1 MSAVT
6 DAAAENVPTPDAAS
20 AQTAAAKA
28 RRSASSVRLPL
39 LGTLV
44 AKRQFAVVGALSAA
58 LLALSLLALGTG
70 DYPLSVGE
78 VVTAMF
84 ATDGGFA
91 TTIVLEWRLPR
102 VLVALVFGAALALSG
117 AIFQSLTRN
126 PLGSPDI
133 IGFATGS
140 YTGALIVI
148 TLVGDTYLSTAGGAI
163 AGGLASA
170 LVVYLLA
177 YRRGIQGFRLI
188 IVGIAV
194 TAILH
199 AFNTWLLLRA
209 QVEVAM
215 AASIWGAGS
224 ISLVGWEQAL
234 PAFGVLAVLG
244 VLVLVLSGGLRQL
257 ELGDDA
263 AKAHGMRVEP
273 ARLALLVVGVAL
285 IAVVTASSGPIA
297 FVALA
302 APQIAS
308 RLTRSAGVP
317 LVASA
322 LTGALLLLAA
332 DFVAQHLLP
341 AAVPVGMVTVVIGGL
356 YLIGLLISQARK
368 QT

>member
-1 MSAVT
+1 MNAPIGS
-6 DAAAENVPTPDAAS
+6 AS
-20 AQTAAAKA
+20 ADTTAADTATAQA
-28 RRSASSVRLPL
+28 RRLASSVRLPF
-39 LGTLV
+39 LGSVV
-44 AKRQFAVVGALSAA
+44 AKRQLVVVGAL
-58 LLALSLLALGTG
+58 LLATLVLALVALGTG
-70 DYPLSVGE
+70 DYPLSVPE
-78 VVTAMF
+78 VVRAMF

-102 VLVALVFGAALALSG
+102 VLVALVFGAALARSG

-140 YTGALIVI
+140 YTGALIVL
-148 TLVGDTYLSTAGGAI
+148 TLVGDAYVSTAGGAI
-163 AGGLASA
+163 LGGLLTAGA
-170 LVVYLLA
+170 VYLLA

-194 TAILH
+194 TAMLH
-199 AFNTWLLLRA
+199 AVNTWLLLRA

-317 LVASA
+317 LAASA

-332 DFVAQHLLP
+332 DLVAQHALP
-341 AAVPVGMVTVVIGGL
+341 TAVPVGVVTVVIGGV
-356 YLIGLLISQARK
+356 YLIALLVRQARRRP
-368 QT
+368 

>member
-1 MSAVT
+1 VSA
-6 DAAAENVPTPDAAS
+6 
-20 AQTAAAKA
+20 
-28 RRSASSVRLPL
+28 
-39 LGTLV
+39 V
-44 AKRQFAVVGALSAA
+44 AKRELVVCGTLALAIVLLAVV
-58 LLALSLLALGTG
+58 ALGTG
-70 DYPLSVGE
+70 DYPLSVVE
-78 VVTAMF
+78 VVRAMF
-84 ATDGGFA
+84 ATDGGFD

-117 AIFQSLTRN
+117 AIFQSVTRN

-140 YTGALIVI
+140 YTGALIVL
-148 TLVGDTYLSTAGGAI
+148 TLVGDSYVSTAVGAVG
-163 AGGLASA
+163 GGLVTAA
-170 LVVYLLA
+170 AVYLLA
-177 YRRGIQGFRLI
+177 YRRGMQGFRLI

-199 AFNTWLLLRA
+199 SVDTWLLLRA

-224 ISLVGWEQAL
+224 ISLVGWDEAL
-234 PAFGVLAVLG
+234 PAFAVLAVLAATVI
-244 VLVLVLSGGLRQL
+244 VLAPGMRQL

-263 AKAHGMRVEP
+263 AKAHGLRVEP

-302 APQIAS
+302 APQIAT
-308 RLTRSAGVP
+308 RLTKSAGLP

-322 LTGALLLLAA
+322 LTGAFLLLAA

-341 AAVPVGMVTVVIGGL
+341 SAVPVGMVTVVIGGL
-356 YLIGLLISQARK
+356 YLIGLLIGQARK
-368 QT
+368 PL

>member
-1 MSAVT
+1 VSVRSAEAT
-6 DAAAENVPTPDAAS
+6 DAAEP
-20 AQTAAAKA
+20 QTALAKA
-28 RRSASSVRLPL
+28 RRRASSVRLPL
-39 LGTLV
+39 IGAVVPRRQLV
-44 AKRQFAVVGALSAA
+44 AVGV
-58 LLALSLLALGTG
+58 LALAIVVLALAALGTG
-70 DYPLSVGE
+70 DYPLSVVE
-78 VVTAMF
+78 VVRAMF
-84 ATDGGFA
+84 APDGGFD

-140 YTGALIVI
+140 YTGALVVI
-148 TLVGDTYLSTAGGAI
+148 TLVGDSYFSTAGGAI
-163 AGGLASA
+163 VGGLLSA
-170 LVVYLLA
+170 GAVYLLA

-224 ISLVGWEQAL
+224 ISLVGWKQAV
-234 PAFGVLAVLG
+234 PAFGVLAVLA
-244 VLVLVLSGGLRQL
+244 VVVVALSGALRQL

-285 IAVVTASSGPIA
+285 IAVVTASAGPVA

-302 APQIAS
+302 APQIAV
-308 RLTRSAGVP
+308 RITKSAGLP

-332 DFVAQHLLP
+332 DFVAQHVLP
-341 AAVPVGMVTVVIGGL
+341 SAVPVGMVTVVIGGL
-356 YLIGLLISQARK
+356 YLIGLLVGQARK
-368 QT
+368 KL

>member
-1 MSAVT
+1 VSAPVSQRPA
-6 DAAAENVPTPDAAS
+6 DAAGAPTAL
-20 AQTAAAKA
+20 AKA
-28 RRSASSVRLPL
+28 RRRASSVRLPL
-39 LGTLV
+39 VG
-44 AKRQFAVVGALSAA
+44 AVVPRRQ
-58 LLALSLLALGTG
+58 LLAVGGLALAILVLAVVALGTG
-70 DYPLSVGE
+70 DYPLSVVE
-78 VVTAMF
+78 VVRAMF
-84 ATDGGFA
+84 ATDGGFD

-140 YTGALIVI
+140 YTGALLVI
-148 TLVGDTYLSTAGGAI
+148 TVAGDSYFSTAGGAI
-163 AGGLASA
+163 AGGLLSA
-170 LVVYLLA
+170 AAVYLLA

-194 TAILH
+194 TAMLH
-199 AFNTWLLLRA
+199 AVNTWLLLRA

-234 PAFGVLAVLG
+234 PAFALIAALAVA
-244 VLVLVLSGGLRQL
+244 VVALSGGLRQL

-263 AKAHGMRVEP
+263 ARAHGMRVEP

-285 IAVVTASSGPIA
+285 IAVVTASAGPIA

-302 APQIAS
+302 APQIAL
-308 RLTRSAGVP
+308 RLSKSAGLP

-332 DFVAQHLLP
+332 DFVAQHVLP
-341 AAVPVGMVTVVIGGL
+341 AAVPVGMVTVVVGGL
-356 YLIGLLISQARK
+356 YLIGLLVGQARK
-368 QT
+368 KL

>member
-1 MSAVT
+1 VSAV
-6 DAAAENVPTPDAAS
+6 
-20 AQTAAAKA
+20 AQRELVVCGALALAI
-28 RRSASSVRLPL
+28 VL
-39 LGTLV
+39 L
-44 AKRQFAVVGALSAA
+44 AVV
-58 LLALSLLALGTG
+58 ALGTG
-70 DYPLSVGE
+70 DYPLSVVE
-78 VVTAMF
+78 VARAMF
-84 ATDGGFA
+84 ATDGGFD

-117 AIFQSLTRN
+117 AIFQSVTRN

-140 YTGALIVI
+140 YTGALIVL
-148 TLVGDTYLSTAGGAI
+148 TLVGDSYVSTAVGAVG
-163 AGGLASA
+163 GGLVTAA
-170 LVVYLLA
+170 VVYLLA
-177 YRRGIQGFRLI
+177 YRRGMQGFRLI

-199 AFNTWLLLRA
+199 SVNTWLLLRA

-224 ISLVGWEQAL
+224 ISLVGWDEAL
-234 PAFGVLAVLG
+234 PAFAVLAVLAATVI
-244 VLVLVLSGGLRQL
+244 VLARGMRQL

-263 AKAHGMRVEP
+263 AKAHGLRVEP

-302 APQIAS
+302 APQIAT
-308 RLTRSAGVP
+308 RLTKSAGLP

-322 LTGALLLLAA
+322 LTGAFLLLAA

-341 AAVPVGMVTVVIGGL
+341 SAVPVGMVTVVIGGL
-356 YLIGLLISQARK
+356 YLIGLLIGQARK
-368 QT
+368 PL

>member
-1 MSAVT
+1 MKAVT
-6 DAAAENVPTPDAAS
+6 PATADPRPRRRAAS
-20 AQTAAAKA
+20 M
-28 RRSASSVRLPL
+28 RLPL
-39 LGTLV
+39 LGTRLP
-44 AKRQFAVVGALSAA
+44 RRELAVGAA
-58 LLALSLLALGTG
+58 LLVAIVLLAVVALGTG
-70 DYPLSVGE
+70 DYPLSVPE
-78 VVTAMF
+78 VVAAML
-84 ATDGGFA
+84 AADGGFA

-102 VLVALVFGAALALSG
+102 VLVAIVFGGALALSG
-117 AIFQSLTRN
+117 AVFQSLTRN

-148 TLVGDTYLSTAGGAI
+148 TLIGDSYFSTAGGAI
-163 AGGLASA
+163 AGGLLSA

-177 YRRGIQGFRLI
+177 YRRGVQGFRLI

-199 AFNTWLLLRA
+199 AVNTWLLLRA

-224 ISLVGWEQAL
+224 ISLVAWDQAL
-234 PAFGVLAVLG
+234 PAFVVIAALG
-244 VLVLVLSGGLRQL
+244 VVLLALSGGLRQL

-263 AKAHGMRVEP
+263 ARAHGMRVEVS
-273 ARLALLVVGVAL
+273 RLSLLVVGVAL
-285 IAVVTASSGPIA
+285 IAVVTASAGPIA

-302 APQIAS
+302 APQIAR
-308 RLTRSAGVP
+308 RLTGSAGLP
-317 LVASA
+317 LAASA

-341 AAVPVGMVTVVIGGL
+341 TAVPVGMVTVVIGGL
-356 YLIGLLISQARK
+356 YLIGLLIGQARK
-368 QT
+368 HP

>member
-1 MSAVT
+1 MSARTSEVAA
-6 DAAAENVPTPDAAS
+6 DATAPPTAVDL
-20 AQTAAAKA
+20 AKA
-28 RRSASSVRLPL
+28 RRRASSVRLPL
-39 LGTLV
+39 VGAV
-44 AKRQFAVVGALSAA
+44 VPRRQLLVVGALGLAIVV
-58 LLALSLLALGTG
+58 LALVALGTG
-70 DYPLSVGE
+70 DYPLSVVE
-78 VVTAMF
+78 VVRAMF
-84 ATDGGFA
+84 AGDGGFD

-102 VLVALVFGAALALSG
+102 VLVALVFGAGLALSG

-140 YTGALIVI
+140 YTGALVVI
-148 TLVGDTYLSTAGGAI
+148 TLVGDSYFSTAGGAI
-163 AGGLASA
+163 AGGLLSA
-170 LVVYLLA
+170 GAVYLLA

-199 AFNTWLLLRA
+199 SFNTWLLLRA

-224 ISLVGWEQAL
+224 ISLVGWAQAV
-234 PAFGVLAVLG
+234 PAFVVLAVLAI
-244 VLVLVLSGGLRQL
+244 VVVVLSGALRQL

-285 IAVVTASSGPIA
+285 IAVVTASTGPIA

-302 APQIAS
+302 APQIAVRIS
-308 RLTRSAGVP
+308 KSAGLP

-341 AAVPVGMVTVVIGGL
+341 SAVPVGMVTVVIGGL
-356 YLIGLLISQARK
+356 YLIGLLIGQARK
-368 QT
+368 KP

>member
-1 MSAVT
+1 MSAV
-6 DAAAENVPTPDAAS
+6 
-20 AQTAAAKA
+20 AK
-28 RRSASSVRLPL
+28 RELVVC
-39 LGTLV
+39 GTLALAIV
-44 AKRQFAVVGALSAA
+44 LLTVV
-58 LLALSLLALGTG
+58 ALGTG
-70 DYPLSVGE
+70 DYPLSVVE
-78 VVTAMF
+78 VVRAMF
-84 ATDGGFA
+84 ATDGGFD

-117 AIFQSLTRN
+117 AIFQSVTRN

-140 YTGALIVI
+140 YTGALIVL
-148 TLVGDTYLSTAGGAI
+148 TLVGDSYVSTAVGAVG
-163 AGGLASA
+163 GGLVTAA
-170 LVVYLLA
+170 AVYLLA
-177 YRRGIQGFRLI
+177 YRRGMQGFRLI

-199 AFNTWLLLRA
+199 SVNTWLLLRA

-224 ISLVGWEQAL
+224 ISLVGWDEAL
-234 PAFGVLAVLG
+234 PAFAVLAVLAATVI
-244 VLVLVLSGGLRQL
+244 VLARGMRQL

-263 AKAHGMRVEP
+263 AKAHGLRVEP

-302 APQIAS
+302 APQIAT
-308 RLTRSAGVP
+308 RLTKSAGLP

-322 LTGALLLLAA
+322 LTGAFLLLAA

-356 YLIGLLISQARK
+356 YLIGLLIGQARK
-368 QT
+368 PL

>member
-1 MSAVT
+1 MSAV
-6 DAAAENVPTPDAAS
+6 
-20 AQTAAAKA
+20 AQRELVVCGALALAI
-28 RRSASSVRLPL
+28 VL
-39 LGTLV
+39 L
-44 AKRQFAVVGALSAA
+44 AVV
-58 LLALSLLALGTG
+58 ALGTG
-70 DYPLSVGE
+70 DYPLSVVE
-78 VVTAMF
+78 VARAMF
-84 ATDGGFA
+84 ATDGGFD

-117 AIFQSLTRN
+117 AIFQSVTRN

-140 YTGALIVI
+140 YTGALIVL
-148 TLVGDTYLSTAGGAI
+148 TLVGDSYVSTAVGAVG
-163 AGGLASA
+163 GGLVTAA
-170 LVVYLLA
+170 VVYLLA
-177 YRRGIQGFRLI
+177 YRRGMQGFRLI

-199 AFNTWLLLRA
+199 SVNTWLLLRA

-224 ISLVGWEQAL
+224 ISLVGWDEAL
-234 PAFGVLAVLG
+234 PAFAVLAVLAATVI
-244 VLVLVLSGGLRQL
+244 VLARGMRQL

-263 AKAHGMRVEP
+263 AKAHGLRVEP

-302 APQIAS
+302 APQIAT
-308 RLTRSAGVP
+308 RLTKSAGLP

-322 LTGALLLLAA
+322 LTGAFLLLAA

-341 AAVPVGMVTVVIGGL
+341 SAVPVGMVTVVIGGL
-356 YLIGLLISQARK
+356 YLIGLLIGQARK
-368 QT
+368 PL

>member
-6 DAAAENVPTPDAAS
+6 HDPASETADAR
-20 AQTAAAKA
+20 A
-28 RRSASSVRLPL
+28 RRRASSVRLALIGVVVP
-39 LGTLV
+39 
-44 AKRQFAVVGALSAA
+44 KRQLVVVGALALA
-58 LLALSLLALGTG
+58 IVLLAVVALGTG
-70 DYPLSVGE
+70 DYPLSIAE
-78 VVTAMF
+78 VVRAMF
-84 ATDGGFA
+84 ATDGGFD

-140 YTGALIVI
+140 YTGALVVI
-148 TLVGDTYLSTAGGAI
+148 TLVGDSYFSTAGGAI
-163 AGGLASA
+163 VGGLLSA
-170 LVVYLLA
+170 GVVYLLA

-224 ISLVGWEQAL
+224 ISLVTWQQAI
-234 PAFGVLAVLG
+234 PAFAVLALLG
-244 VLVLVLSGGLRQL
+244 IIVVGISGGMRQL

-263 AKAHGMRVEP
+263 AKAHGLRVEP
-273 ARLALLVVGVAL
+273 TRLALLVVGVAL
-285 IAVVTASSGPIA
+285 IAVVTASAGPIA

-302 APQIAS
+302 APQIAT
-308 RLTRSAGVP
+308 RLTRSAGLP

-332 DFVAQHLLP
+332 DFVAQHVLP

-356 YLIGLLISQARK
+356 YLIGLLIAQARK
-368 QT
+368 KL

>member
-1 MSAVT
+1 MAG
-6 DAAAENVPTPDAAS
+6 A
-20 AQTAAAKA
+20 
-28 RRSASSVRLPL
+28 L
-39 LGTLV
+39 LLATLV
-44 AKRQFAVVGALSAA
+44 
-58 LLALSLLALGTG
+58 LALVALGTG
-70 DYPLSVGE
+70 DYPLSVPE
-78 VVTAMF
+78 VVQAMF

-140 YTGALIVI
+140 YTGALIVL
-148 TLVGDTYLSTAGGAI
+148 TLVGDAYVSTAVGAI
-163 AGGLASA
+163 VGGLLTAGA
-170 LVVYLLA
+170 VYLLA

-188 IVGIAV
+188 IVGIGV
-194 TAILH
+194 TAMLH
-199 AFNTWLLLRA
+199 AVNTWLLLRA

-224 ISLVGWEQAL
+224 ISLVGWQQAL
-234 PAFGVLAVLG
+234 PAFAAIAVLAVA
-244 VLVLVLSGGLRQL
+244 VVVFSGGLRQL
-257 ELGDDA
+257 ELGDDT

-285 IAVVTASSGPIA
+285 IAVVTASAGTIA

-302 APQIAS
+302 APQIAT
-308 RLTRSAGVP
+308 RLTKGAGLP

-322 LTGALLLLAA
+322 LTGGLLLLAA
-332 DFVAQHLLP
+332 DFVAQHVLP

-368 QT
+368 QQ

>member
-1 MSAVT
+1 MSAVSPARAT
-6 DAAAENVPTPDAAS
+6 QTVDAR
-20 AQTAAAKA
+20 A
-28 RRSASSVRLPL
+28 RRRASSVRLPL
-39 LGTLV
+39 IGV
-44 AKRQFAVVGALSAA
+44 VVPRRQLIANAA
-58 LLALSLLALGTG
+58 LAFAIVLLSVVALGTG
-70 DYPLSVGE
+70 DYPLSVPE
-78 VVTAMF
+78 VVRAMF
-84 ATDGGFA
+84 ATDGGFD

-102 VLVALVFGAALALSG
+102 VLVALVFGAGLALSG

-148 TLVGDTYLSTAGGAI
+148 TLVGDSYFSTAGGAI
-163 AGGLASA
+163 VGGLVSA
-170 LVVYLLA
+170 GVVYLLA

-224 ISLVGWEQAL
+224 ISLVTWQQAV
-234 PAFGVLAVLG
+234 PAFALLALLA
-244 VLVLVLSGGLRQL
+244 LVVVGLSGGMRQL

-263 AKAHGMRVEP
+263 ARAHGMRVEP
-273 ARLALLVVGVAL
+273 TRLGLLVVGVAL
-285 IAVVTASSGPIA
+285 IAVVTASAGPIA

-302 APQIAS
+302 APQIA
-308 RLTRSAGVP
+308 TRITKSAGLP

-332 DFVAQHLLP
+332 DFVAQHVLP

-356 YLIGLLISQARK
+356 YLIGLLIGQARK
-368 QT
+368 KL

>member
-1 MSAVT
+1 MSGQPVRGRPDTVDARAQR
-6 DAAAENVPTPDAAS
+6 AAA
-20 AQTAAAKA
+20 
-28 RRSASSVRLPL
+28 SVRLP
-39 LGTLV
+39 
-44 AKRQFAVVGALSAA
+44 VVGAVVPRREIAA
-58 LLALSLLALGTG
+58 GAILALAVLLLAVVALGTG
-70 DYPLSVGE
+70 DYPLSVPE
-78 VVTAMF
+78 VITAIF
-84 ATDGGFA
+84 STDGGFA
-91 TTIVLEWRLPR
+91 TTVVLEWRLPR
-102 VLVALVFGAALALSG
+102 VLVAIVFGAALAVSG

-140 YTGALIVI
+140 YTGALLVI
-148 TLVGDTYLSTAGGAI
+148 TLAGDSYLSTAGGAI
-163 AGGLASA
+163 AGGLLSA

-194 TAILH
+194 TAMLH

-224 ISLVGWEQAL
+224 ISLVSWDDAV
-234 PAFGVLAVLG
+234 PAFVAIALLAAV
-244 VLVLVLSGGLRQL
+244 VVALSGGLRQL

-263 AKAHGMRVEP
+263 AKAHGLRVEP
-273 ARLALLVVGVAL
+273 TRLALLVVGVAL

-308 RLTRSAGVP
+308 RLTKSAGLP
-317 LVASA
+317 LLPSA

-332 DFVAQHLLP
+332 DFVAQHILP
-341 AAVPVGMVTVVIGGL
+341 TAVPVGVVTVVIGGL
-356 YLIGLLISQARK
+356 YLIGLLIGQARK
-368 QT
+368 KL

>member
-1 MSAVT
+1 VSA
-6 DAAAENVPTPDAAS
+6 
-20 AQTAAAKA
+20 
-28 RRSASSVRLPL
+28 
-39 LGTLV
+39 V
-44 AKRQFAVVGALSAA
+44 AKRELVVCGT
-58 LLALSLLALGTG
+58 LALAIVLLTVVALGTG
-70 DYPLSVGE
+70 DYPLSVVE
-78 VVTAMF
+78 VVRAMF
-84 ATDGGFA
+84 ATDGGFD

-117 AIFQSLTRN
+117 AIFQSVTRN

-140 YTGALIVI
+140 YTGALIVL
-148 TLVGDTYLSTAGGAI
+148 TLVGDSYVSTAVGAVG
-163 AGGLASA
+163 GGLVTAA
-170 LVVYLLA
+170 AVYLLA
-177 YRRGIQGFRLI
+177 YRRGMQGFRLI

-199 AFNTWLLLRA
+199 SVNTWLLLRA

-224 ISLVGWEQAL
+224 ISLVGWDEAL
-234 PAFGVLAVLG
+234 PAFAVLAVLAATVI
-244 VLVLVLSGGLRQL
+244 VLARGMRQL

-263 AKAHGMRVEP
+263 AKAHGLRVEP

-302 APQIAS
+302 APQIAT
-308 RLTRSAGVP
+308 RLTKSAGLP

-322 LTGALLLLAA
+322 LTGAFLLLAA

-341 AAVPVGMVTVVIGGL
+341 SAVPVGMVTVVIGGL
-356 YLIGLLISQARK
+356 YLIGLLIGQARK
-368 QT
+368 PL

>member
-1 MSAVT
+1 MSAV
-6 DAAAENVPTPDAAS
+6 
-20 AQTAAAKA
+20 AK
-28 RRSASSVRLPL
+28 RELVVC
-39 LGTLV
+39 GTLALAIV
-44 AKRQFAVVGALSAA
+44 LLAVV
-58 LLALSLLALGTG
+58 ALGTG
-70 DYPLSVGE
+70 DYPLSVVE
-78 VVTAMF
+78 VVRAMF
-84 ATDGGFA
+84 ATDGGFD

-117 AIFQSLTRN
+117 AIFQSVTRN

-140 YTGALIVI
+140 YTGALIVL
-148 TLVGDTYLSTAGGAI
+148 TLVGDSYVSTAVGAVG
-163 AGGLASA
+163 GGLVTAA
-170 LVVYLLA
+170 VVYLLA
-177 YRRGIQGFRLI
+177 YRRGMQGFRLI

-199 AFNTWLLLRA
+199 SVDTWLLLRA

-224 ISLVGWEQAL
+224 ISLVGWDEAL
-234 PAFGVLAVLG
+234 PAFAVLAVLAATVI
-244 VLVLVLSGGLRQL
+244 VLAPGMRQL

-263 AKAHGMRVEP
+263 AKAHGLRVEP

-302 APQIAS
+302 APQIAT
-308 RLTRSAGVP
+308 RLTKSAGLP

-322 LTGALLLLAA
+322 LTGAFLLLAA

-341 AAVPVGMVTVVIGGL
+341 SAVPVGMVTVVIGGL
-356 YLIGLLISQARK
+356 YLIGLLIGQARK
-368 QT
+368 PL